1 MLASLARAFR
11 LRYASRVMGSIGRTL
26 VLIGIALAATGALLV
41 LGERLGLGKLPGDF
55 IWKKKNVTVHFPL
68 ATSIIVSL
76 LLTLV
81 LNLWLRR
88 K

>member
-1 MLASLARAFR
+1 
-11 LRYASRVMGSIGRTL
+11 MGSIGRTL
-26 VLIGIALAATGALLV
+26 LFVGIALAATGALLV

-55 IWKKKNVTVHFPL
+55 IWKTKNVTVHFPL

-76 LLTLV
+76 LLTLI

>member
-1 MLASLARAFR
+1 
-11 LRYASRVMGSIGRTL
+11 MGSIGRTL

-76 LLTLV
+76 LLTLA